1 MSFRPLFGSLL
12 VGFVLAFG
20 ATAEALGQ
28 SAGLDRTIISASGAL
43 NDGQKTSVSTFVGR
57 HAEAIRS
64 ADEARAVEEARDAL
78 ASPARDPAATPSFR
92 KAYGAALLAELTPV
106 VKGSDLHRA
115 LNAMQA
121 LRFSRTPE
129 ALDAILER
137 TAVANESN
145 SAKRIAAA
153 SLAADAFED
162 LDASNA
168 YFETAARRLRDAAV
182 GETDWLA
189 LQQKLAAIGTA
200 ARRKELPAEN
210 ARNVRKSQ
218 AEAIASIAKAMRASS
233 TAEPR
238 MQAIQRTLVGL
249 RNDLLVMQSA
259 DRSAVAKVL
268 APALSDLI
276 ACANAQWDAAQAD
289 ATLSASYASALNN
302 CEVLLRLIDRGER
315 PQAYAGTKPE
325 GDARVL
331 GPSWESKDKA
341 KFEAEATRWAGIVSA
356 APYRN

>member
-12 VGFVLAFG
+12 LGTVLALCG
-20 ATAEALGQ
+20 SLEALGQ
-28 SAGLDRTIISASGAL
+28 STALDRSILSASGAL
-43 NDGQKTSVSTFVGR
+43 NDGQKTAVSSFVGK
-57 HAEAIRS
+57 HAEAIRTGT
-64 ADEARAVEEARDAL
+64 DARAVEEAKASL
-78 ASPARDPAATPSFR
+78 ATPVRDPAATPNFR
-92 KAYGAALLAELTPV
+92 KAYGQILIVELAPV
-106 VKGSDLHRA
+106 AKGSDLHRA

-129 ALDAILER
+129 ALDVIIER
-137 TAVANESN
+137 TTVASESN
-145 SAKRIAAA
+145 PAKRIAAA

-168 YFETAARRLRDAAV
+168 AFETAARRLRDAAV
-182 GETDWLA
+182 AETDWLA
-189 LQQKLAAIGTA
+189 LQQKLAAIGAA

-210 ARNVRKSQ
+210 ARNVRRTQ
-218 AEAIASIAKAMRASS
+218 AEAIASVAKAMKASS
-233 TAEPR
+233 TADSR
-238 MQAIQRTLVGL
+238 MRAIQRTLVGL

-268 APALSDLI
+268 APALADLL
-276 ACANAQWDAAQAD
+276 ACANAQWDAAHAD
-289 ATLSASYASALNN
+289 PTLSASYASVLNN

-331 GPSWESKDKA
+331 GPAWDAKDKA
-341 KFEAEATRWAGIVSA
+341 KFEAEANRWAGIVAA
-356 APYRN
+356 APYK

>member
-12 VGFVLAFG
+12 VGFVLAFCG
-20 ATAEALGQ
+20 SPEALGQ
-28 SAGLDRTIISASGAL
+28 SATIDRSIISATGAL
-43 NDGQKTSVSTFVGR
+43 NDGQKTSVSGFVGKY
-57 HAEAIRS
+57 AETIRTG
-64 ADEARAVEEARDAL
+64 DNARAVEEARAAL
-78 ASPARDPAATPSFR
+78 ATPARDPAATPNFR
-92 KAYGAALLAELTPV
+92 KAYGQILVVELAPV
-106 VKGSDLHRA
+106 AKGSDLHRA

-129 ALDAILER
+129 ALDVIIDR
-137 TAVANESN
+137 TTVAGESN
-145 SAKRIAAA
+145 PAKRIAAA

-182 GETDWLA
+182 SETDWLA
-189 LQQKLAAIGTA
+189 LQQKLAAIGAA
-200 ARRKELPAEN
+200 ARRKELPADN
-210 ARNVRKSQ
+210 ARNVRKAQ
-218 AEAIASIAKAMRASS
+218 AEALASIAKAMKASS
-233 TAEPR
+233 TAEAR

-268 APALSDLI
+268 APALSDLL
-276 ACANAQWDAAQAD
+276 ACASAQWDTAHAD

-302 CEVLLRLIDRGER
+302 CEVLLRMIDRGER

-325 GDARVL
+325 GDARIL
-331 GPSWESKDKA
+331 GPAWDSKEKA
-341 KFEAEATRWAGIVSA
+341 KFEAEANRWAGIVTA
-356 APYRN
+356 APYKN